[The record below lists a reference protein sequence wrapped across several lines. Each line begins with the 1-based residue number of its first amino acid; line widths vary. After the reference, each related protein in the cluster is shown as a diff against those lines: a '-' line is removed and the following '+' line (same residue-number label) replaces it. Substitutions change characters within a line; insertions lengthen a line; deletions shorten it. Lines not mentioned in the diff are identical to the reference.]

1 MDIRRQQQQQEHRSL
16 TMSLVGG
23 YALHLLVGVM
33 RQIAPMILVCL
44 AVGAALLSVPLGLS
58 LSPALL
64 VVASPV
70 LALLLVA
77 CALLLWLRRLDEGW
91 RSRVDWAL
99 RFVLPSSSFYSSSSS
114 SSSVQDG
121 SSAPESSILSRSLS
135 YARSWVPS
143 FLLSSVRTPSN
154 PATATA
160 DLDNVHVT
168 LPSTHS
174 STPLLLSNRTSIDRD
189 RDRDRDSL
197 YSNDRHPNSL
207 PIEKAPPKVVF
218 KSLNPVS
225 DGPLLVLCNSLLN
238 SKVRV
243 QPTSPAHFKSF
254 DQFQP
259 QQKPSLH
266 QHPSTATITSSSS
279 SSTAAAKQNNM
290 PSSKSQPSVR
300 LGRMDSYPHNHTPS
314 SSSSVVEFKVLTVW
328 RKDVKDILMRR
339 EYARL
344 FVEDLVAFVEYMH
357 PLSNPSALR
366 IEKLSTNPL
375 YQGYHP
381 SFSHR
386 LIQEV
391 QRIGGVRSIGV
402 WCLSGVE
409 GFYENLGFVKV
420 REGTMG
426 PWMVWGDELS

>member
-16 TMSLVGG
+16 SMSLVGG

-77 CALLLWLRRLDEGW
+77 CALLLWLRRIDEGW

-114 SSSVQDG
+114 SSVQDG
-121 SSAPESSILSRSLS
+121 SPAPESSILSRSLS

-143 FLLSSVRTPSN
+143 FLLSSVTTPSN

-266 QHPSTATITSSSS
+266 QHPSTASITSSSS
-279 SSTAAAKQNNM
+279 SSTAAAKQNNV

-344 FVEDLVAFVEYMH
+344 FVEDLVAFVEVNTMSVAKSCIYE
-357 PLSNPSALR
+357 LINSQCLDITVYA
-366 IEKLSTNPL
+366 
-375 YQGYHP
+375 P
-381 SFSHR
+381 SFKSICSPHR
-386 LIQEV
+386 KIV
-391 QRIGGVRSIGV
+391 NKSTIPRISSIFLTSPYPRSSTDRRRTFNRRLVSQWRRGV
-402 WCLSGVE
+402 L
-409 GFYENLGFVKV
+409 
-420 REGTMG
+420 
-426 PWMVWGDELS
+426 

>member
-16 TMSLVGG
+16 SMSLVGG

-77 CALLLWLRRLDEGW
+77 CALLLWLRRIDEGW

-114 SSSVQDG
+114 SSVQAG

-143 FLLSSVRTPSN
+143 FLLSSVTTPSN

-225 DGPLLVLCNSLLN
+225 DGPLL
-238 SKVRV
+238 
-243 QPTSPAHFKSF
+243 
-254 DQFQP
+254 
-259 QQKPSLH
+259 KPSLH
-266 QHPSTATITSSSS
+266 QHPSTASITSSSS
-279 SSTAAAKQNNM
+279 SSTAAAKQNNV

-314 SSSSVVEFKVLTVW
+314 SSSSAVVEFKVLTVW

-344 FVEDLVAFVEYMH
+344 FVEDLVAFVEVNTMSVAKSCIYE
-357 PLSNPSALR
+357 LINSQCLDITVYA
-366 IEKLSTNPL
+366 
-375 YQGYHP
+375 P
-381 SFSHR
+381 SFKSICSPHR
-386 LIQEV
+386 KIV
-391 QRIGGVRSIGV
+391 NKSTIPRISSIFLTSPYPRSPTDRRRTFNRRLVSQWRRGV
-402 WCLSGVE
+402 L
-409 GFYENLGFVKV
+409 
-420 REGTMG
+420 
-426 PWMVWGDELS
+426 

>member
-1 MDIRRQQQQQEHRSL
+1 MDIRRQQQQQQHRSL
-16 TMSLVGG
+16 SMSLVGG

-44 AVGAALLSVPLGLS
+44 AVGAALLSVPLGLN
-58 LSPALL
+58 
-64 VVASPV
+64 
-70 LALLLVA
+70 
-77 CALLLWLRRLDEGW
+77 EGW

-143 FLLSSVRTPSN
+143 FLLSSVTTRSN
-154 PATATA
+154 PANATA

-243 QPTSPAHFKSF
+243 QPPAHFKSF
-254 DQFQP
+254 DQFHNK
-259 QQKPSLH
+259 QKPSLH
-266 QHPSTATITSSSS
+266 QNPSTATVTSAPS
-279 SSTAAAKQNNM
+279 SSTPTTAFPPTPTAAAAKQNNI
-290 PSSKSQPSVR
+290 PSTKSQPSVR

-314 SSSSVVEFKVLTVW
+314 SSSAVVEFKVLTVW

-344 FVEDLVAFVEYMH
+344 FVEDLVAFVEVND
-357 PLSNPSALR
+357 PCRN
-366 IEKLSTNPL
+366 
-375 YQGYHP
+375 
-381 SFSHR
+381 F
-386 LIQEV
+386 
-391 QRIGGVRSIGV
+391 
-402 WCLSGVE
+402 
-409 GFYENLGFVKV
+409 
-420 REGTMG
+420 
-426 PWMVWGDELS
+426 

>member
-16 TMSLVGG
+16 SMSLVGG

-77 CALLLWLRRLDEGW
+77 CALLLWLRRIDEGW

-114 SSSVQDG
+114 SSSGQDG

-143 FLLSSVRTPSN
+143 FLLSSVTTPSN

-238 SKVRV
+238 SK
-243 QPTSPAHFKSF
+243 
-254 DQFQP
+254 
-259 QQKPSLH
+259 KPSLH
-266 QHPSTATITSSSS
+266 QHPSTASITSSSS
-279 SSTAAAKQNNM
+279 SSAAAAKQNNV

-314 SSSSVVEFKVLTVW
+314 SSSAVVEFKVLTVW

-426 PWMVWGDELS
+426 PWMVWGDEV